1 MRFIQHY
8 LFMLILFFTQ
18 TVLSQNYS
26 PWQHPVIKAADQ
38 YTPGFL
44 ALHHATDDDHY
55 IPLAIFDTQKQ
66 QLYYVTTFG
75 KIFDSIA
82 VGPKL
87 AEQIALKNVDVF
99 DYFSRLFTMDCLE
112 EIHAMRTLVTIHAND
127 LKKYLP
133 ENSFINY
140 TPLLSAPGSSDK
152 LSLLD
157 NYERSIWQQC
167 ILMNTILYQPV
178 NIYEKKDSLKN
189 YEQSKLKLQRE
200 NNGNAVQYVGY
211 INNNSILSKAVLNM
225 TTATVYIY
233 DKKNIVADSF
243 KIKPTRLHEIDP
255 EKADLFAIYRSWLQ
269 WQLAYTCTFL
279 QKQAATNKR
288 KTAAADM
295 SSKLVR
301 PAQEHIKLLQQKIS
315 YTLIPDMTIPLLDL
329 MEKAM
334 TDVRK
339 KWSNSTGWQD
349 IGIGTSE
356 VFYVTRGN
364 KQYNLTNQVGNVMA
378 TVSDKKIYKTIT
390 NSSGNGYSNTI
401 GLFVPDVVTAT
412 DYYPGGMQMPGRIYP
427 VPQNEQIQPVT
438 NGGSATAPIILYKHS
453 FEGTPIGSKPYVAAP
468 NTIDSHLNNSSWTTS
483 QPSFGN
489 YDGVTGKSLSLP
501 TATPTESTITLTFN
515 LSSGYTINVSSFSF
529 YCRNGGSSG
538 YQQWQLSVNNVNVG
552 NGNITGSFALN
563 TVNLSGPATFSG
575 TVKAVLTLSG
585 GNHGSTNVFRL
596 DDFTLN
602 GYMQQLPGAVSN
614 ASATDK
620 AKYPYSIN
628 GQMRSDEIVVN
639 TTTAEFGE
647 YDSRLMRRWN
657 LDPKPDVSVSPYTMY
672 SNNPIIYSDI
682 ALDTPRNAGNGQ
694 LGQQFRFTN
703 DGTIGDG
710 SSTDPTFLNMQ
721 NSFLANLNQ
730 QINQGGHTYNGN
742 NVSLNT
748 SDPLATVINVT
759 FGATGTS
766 HSSMAGSSM
775 YISLSDMSDNANVS
789 THEWLHT
796 AGLMDR
802 YYELYGRANGAKGE
816 QFVEKQRANITV
828 PMGILPS
835 GHDDN
840 HNGMAN
846 MMSNLGNQITSMQW
860 GIVYN
865 LQSTGRTEESLGTLG
880 KVSFVYTYDFTYNSG
895 YMKALRQRAL
905 KATSSLL
912 IAQTNRIAFSSTS
925 AFSMKG
931 LNGTTLLAVPSD
943 QQSELPARLNNYI
956 IHTKSGNILGSDFYS
971 NLQWE
976 KDQLN
981 TIQR

>member
-8 LFMLILFFTQ
+8 LFMLILFFSQ
-18 TVLSQNYS
+18 TALSQNYA

-38 YTPGFL
+38 HTPGFL

-87 AEQIALKNVDVF
+87 AEQIVLKNVDVF

-133 ENSFINY
+133 QNSFINY

-225 TTATVYIY
+225 TTATVYMY

-243 KIKPTRLHEIDP
+243 KIKPARLHEIDP

-427 VPQNEQIQPVT
+427 VPESEKLQPV
-438 NGGSATAPIILYKHS
+438 A
-453 FEGTPIGSKPYVAAP
+453 
-468 NTIDSHLNNSSWTTS
+468 NS
-483 QPSFGN
+483 G
-489 YDGVTGKSLSLP
+489 
-501 TATPTESTITLTFN
+501 TATSSAVLYQHTFNDTPSVHPYLTKAPTQNPNITNSKWTNSKGVWSSIYTTATNKTALYISGLPGDSTQPSTITLEFDVAAGKILNVT
-515 LSSGYTINVSSFSF
+515 GYSFMNCTSQTGYPYWLMDINGI
-529 YCRNGGSSG
+529 NAGGG
-538 YQQWQLSVNNVNVG
+538 NVNINSNGTLATAAG
-552 NGNITGSFALN
+552 NVTQA
-563 TVNLSGPATFSG
+563 VNGLQGHI
-575 TVKAVLTLSG
+575 TVKITLYGTS
-585 GNHGSTNVFRL
+585 HRSTGTFRL
-596 DDFTLN
+596 DNFTLN
-602 GYMQQLPGAVSN
+602 GYLQLLPGAVSSS
-614 ASATDK
+614 SATDK
-620 AKYPYSIN
+620 AKYPYGFN
-628 GQMRSDEIVVN
+628 GKRMDDEMYGIGN
-639 TTTAEFGE
+639 MYDFGARI
-647 YDSRLMRRWN
+647 YDPRLGRFFSV
-657 LDPKPDVSVSPYTMY
+657 DPLERKYPSWSPYVY
-672 SNNPIIYSDI
+672 
-682 ALDTPRNAGNGQ
+682 ALDNPVMNIDIDGKEAIPPGDRK
-694 LGQQFRFTN
+694 RFYS
-703 DGTIGDG
+703 I
-710 SSTDPTFLNMQ
+710 M
-721 NSFLANLNQ
+721 
-730 QINQGGHTYNGN
+730 
-742 NVSLNT
+742 
-748 SDPLATVINVT
+748 
-759 FGATGTS
+759 GA
-766 HSSMAGSSM
+766 A
-775 YISLSDMSDNANVS
+775 
-789 THEWLHT
+789 
-796 AGLMDR
+796 
-802 YYELYGRANGAKGE
+802 
-816 QFVEKQRANITV
+816 
-828 PMGILPS
+828 
-835 GHDDN
+835 
-840 HNGMAN
+840 
-846 MMSNLGNQITSMQW
+846 
-860 GIVYN
+860 
-865 LQSTGRTEESLGTLG
+865 
-880 KVSFVYTYDFTYNSG
+880 
-895 YMKALRQRAL
+895 ALRVLDNVNRQL
-905 KATSSLL
+905 KL
-912 IAQTNRIAFSSTS
+912 
-925 AFSMKG
+925 
-931 LNGTTLLAVPSD
+931 D
-943 QQSELPARLNNYI
+943 
-956 IHTKSGNILGSDFYS
+956 
-971 NLQWE
+971 
-976 KDQLN
+976 
-981 TIQR
+981 